1 MPDPT
6 RRHTRSLI
14 VTLLVIVRNAYFNSS
29 PGPASPFNGDKA
41 ILEIGITLQI
51 CRRAGRRY
59 GIHRSTN
66 NSSSGNDIVLR
77 KTMDSRGGLAISGVR
92 DFRSRISISQ
102 MWVLPAHSPCADSI
116 QLSLA
121 ESHYKSSRLNRESS
135 RSDSSTNAYHNPS
148 REQNDKRDRSKN
160 SGG

>member
-6 RRHTRSLI
+6 RRHSRSSI

-41 ILEIGITLQI
+41 ILEIRIATQI

-59 GIHRSTN
+59 DIHRSTN

-92 DFRSRISISQ
+92 DFRSRIPYLRCGSCWRAPPVQIASN
-102 MWVLPAHSPCADSI
+102 
-116 QLSLA
+116 SLA

-148 REQNDKRDRSKN
+148 REQNDKRDRSKE
-160 SGG
+160 